1 MLIHLFTTI
10 ITHQSSCNIPIIS
23 PETAKLDGDKASV
36 SQSEVIR
43 RIIISNNTR

>member
-10 ITHQSSCNIPIIS
+10 ISQYCNIPIIS
-23 PETAKLDGDKASV
+23 PETAKLDGDKAS
-36 SQSEVIR
+36 ELR